1 VETCYGAERKG
12 GGEVAEEWIG
22 GEALLC
28 IWQAWRIGMREFNRL
43 TTLRKSGDVSGE
55 TLLNKN
61 GPLAQLVRA
70 WC

>member
-12 GGEVAEEWIG
+12 GGKVAEEWIG

-43 TTLRKSGDVSGE
+43 TTLGKSGDLPGE
-55 TLLNKN
+55 T
-61 GPLAQLVRA
+61 
-70 WC
+70 